1 MTAHRWLSAGLGL
14 AGVLLSTHAHAEET
28 LEKKNE
34 PHWGVRLEANTDFPL
49 GVGGRL
55 GIISPWRLYLTAS
68 VDAMLPAYAQAVTG
82 VAASAGYSRTKADY
96 IQHALQGSLSWRA
109 HLGWQPFATSGF
121 YFEAGYGQLALG
133 GQVNPEDALVSILHI
148 DPPASDTTAD
158 RQYYVRALVQQ
169 VDLELGWRW
178 KLGEQS
184 HWSIRAALGGTV
196 TLQSKTQV
204 EPRFA
209 PSDTAAVDAFTQQ
222 NATKADGYFQKY
234 GYLPSLSLS
243 VGYTF

>member
-1 MTAHRWLSAGLGL
+1 MTARKWLGAGLGL
-14 AGVLLSTHAHAEET
+14 AGVLVGTRVHAAET

-34 PHWGVRLEANTDFPL
+34 SHWGVRLEANTDFPL

-55 GIISPWRLYLTAS
+55 AVITPWRLYLTGS
-68 VDAMLPAYAQAVTG
+68 VDYLLPAYAQAITG
-82 VAASAGYSRTKADY
+82 VATSAGYDATKAGY
-96 IQHALQGSLSWRA
+96 INHGILGSLSWRA

-133 GQVNPEDALVSILHI
+133 GQVNPEAALVSVLHI
-148 DPPASDTTAD
+148 DAPTGDTTAD
-158 RQYYVRALVQQ
+158 RQYFVRALVHQ

-178 KLGEQS
+178 RLGEQS

-204 EPRFA
+204 EARFE
-209 PSDTAAVDAFTQQ
+209 PSDPAAVDSFTQA
-222 NATKADGYFQKY
+222 NANKSDSYFKKY
-234 GYLPSLSLS
+234 GYVPSVGLS